1 MTWKTLL
8 HINYFH
14 IAISRL
20 SVFTRRVRGYKNLT
34 SLPRESNSLLDA
46 CSAPS
51 KTKMLQTPH
60 PLWGL
65 WNRNRSRSLK
75 KKKKRKEQSN
85 LGRPLHGMPHYHCTS
100 CHGLYRLKRPH
111 RATSQLSV
119 NCDVGTLQVGTL
131 QIFGDE
137 SCLLVQKKKKKRF

>member
-20 SVFTRRVRGYKNLT
+20 SVFTRRIRGYKNPT

-75 KKKKRKEQSN
+75 KKKKERSKAILVGPYVVCHITTAS
-85 LGRPLHGMPHYHCTS
+85 PVH

-119 NCDVGTLQVGTL
+119 NCDVGTLQVRTL

-137 SCLLVQKKKKKRF
+137 SCLLVQKK